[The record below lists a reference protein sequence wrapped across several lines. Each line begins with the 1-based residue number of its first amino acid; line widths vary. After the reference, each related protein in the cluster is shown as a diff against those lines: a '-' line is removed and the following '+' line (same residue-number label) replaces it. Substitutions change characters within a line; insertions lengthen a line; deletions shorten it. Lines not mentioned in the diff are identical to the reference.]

1 MSVSQIASLLNKFI
15 KITGGILLK
24 YNKKKQPFDIVSRF
38 RVLESNGETVE
49 YCRIKFFNTKKVQI
63 VRASLI
69 GTGEFEDN
77 SLVVGSV
84 KGEDSYTEAT
94 QVDGGYIMADTI
106 QAKNIV
112 DAINNSPTTIGEPKQ
127 GIDLSGKVEF
137 ASPVSEIGDSTTG
150 IEIKVDKVDFSQEEP
165 EAVEYIATSPK
176 GKETRVK
183 EEDLEEFVSKRNL
196 DLDAVHAV
204 INGEQKTHKRW
215 RFTKA

>member
-1 MSVSQIASLLNKFI
+1 M
-15 KITGGILLK
+15 K

-49 YCRIKFFNTKKVQI
+49 YCRIKFFNTKKVQV
-63 VRASLI
+63 VRASLV
-69 GTGEFEDN
+69 GTGEFEDT

-94 QVDGGYIMADTI
+94 QVDGGYISTGSVE
-106 QAKNIV
+106 AKNIIL
-112 DAINNSPTTIGEPKQ
+112 DTINNSPETIGEPKQ
-127 GIDLSGKVEF
+127 EIDLSGKVEF

-150 IEIKVDKVDFSQEEP
+150 IEVRVDKADFSDEEP
-165 EAVEYIATSPK
+165 ESVEYIATSPK